1 MVLSSWLYNLFLSDG
16 VAHSILILAIVITVG
31 ILLGKLKVKGI
42 GLGATW
48 VLFAGLTFAHFG
60 MSINPVMLSFA
71 KDFGLILF
79 VYAIGLSVGPN
90 FFSSFK
96 KGGLALNMWA
106 ALIVLLAC
114 LCAYIIH
121 LVTGTS
127 LITMVGV
134 MQGAVTNTPGL
145 GAAEQT
151 VSDILASGTVAPEAA
166 ESFRAAGN
174 SLGLGYAVAYPL
186 GVIGIIGS
194 MLILKVLFKVSYAS
208 EEKKL
213 DDESGAE
220 IDSPEIFS
228 VEILPGSVMDGV
240 AIKDLRSVYKHH
252 IIISRIAKTDG
263 KVIIPS
269 SEGVLKAGYK
279 ARMVTSKKYM
289 EEVIPLF
296 GKKISGMGDHE
307 WGTLEKQLV
316 SKRILVT
323 KAQVNGR
330 SLGELNVRRDY
341 GVSITRILRAG
352 IAIVPKRSTDIFV
365 GDTLVAVG
373 DREGVE
379 NLSELL
385 GNTPKNLH
393 KPQLAFIFLG
403 IACGVLLGS
412 VPIKIP
418 GIPQTIKLGL
428 AGGPLIVAILFGYF
442 GHKSH
447 FAMYTTQ
454 SANLMLRELGISIF
468 LAAVGLG
475 AGGDFVETLVSGGY
489 KYVGYGVIITI
500 VPLMIIGIIAKL
512 CTKLNFLTL
521 MGIVAGSTTDPPALA
536 FSGDVTGSS
545 YPLISYATVYPL
557 SMFLRVLMA
566 QIMVL
571 IAMS

>member
-1 MVLSSWLYNLFLSDG
+1 MSDG

-48 VLFAGLTFAHFG
+48 VLFTGLAFAHFR
-60 MSINPVMLSFA
+60 MSINSEVLSFA

-106 ALIVLLAC
+106 TLIVLLAC
-114 LCAYIIH
+114 VCTYVIH
-121 LVTGTS
+121 LATGTS

-134 MQGAVTNTPGL
+134 MQGAITNTPGL
-145 GAAEQT
+145 GAAQQT
-151 VSDILASGTVAPEAA
+151 VSDLIASNSVDPGAV
-166 ESFRAAGN
+166 ESVRAAGD

-194 MLILKVLFKVSYAS
+194 ILILKFLFRVSYAA

-213 DDESGAE
+213 DDESGADF
-220 IDSPEIFS
+220 DSPEIFS
-228 VEILPGSVMDGV
+228 VEILPGSTMDGV
-240 AIKDLRSVYKHH
+240 AIKDLRSVYPHH

-269 SEGVLKAGYK
+269 SESILRAGYK
-279 ARMVTSKKYM
+279 ATMVTSKKYND
-289 EEVIPLF
+289 EDIPLF
-296 GKKISGMGDHE
+296 GKRIAGMGDNE
-307 WGTLEKQLV
+307 WGTMEKQLV

-323 KAQVNGR
+323 KGSVNGR

-341 GVSITRILRAG
+341 GVSITRVLRAG

-373 DREGVE
+373 DKDGGEK
-379 NLSELL
+379 LSDLL
-385 GNTPKNLH
+385 GNTPKKLH
-393 KPQLAFIFLG
+393 KPRLAFIFFG

-412 VPIKIP
+412 LPIRIP

-428 AGGPLIVAILFGYF
+428 AGGPLIVSILFGYL

-454 SANLMLRELGISIF
+454 SANFMLRELGISIF

-475 AGGDFVETLVSGGY
+475 AGEGFVDTLVSGGY
-489 KYVGYGVIITI
+489 KYVAYGIIITM
-500 VPLMIIGIIAKL
+500 VPLLDVGLVAKL
-512 CTKLNFLTL
+512 TTRLNFLTL

-536 FSGDVTGSS
+536 FSGDATGSS

-557 SMFLRVLMA
+557 SMFLRVLLA
-566 QIMVL
+566 QIMILLAV
-571 IAMS
+571 A